1 MQNANNSMIPLKP
14 RNWIQKHLQV
24 VASMLL
30 LENDVGT
37 SSSYQ
42 AWIDRHFH
50 NMHAPLVVPRDL
62 KAFPTVAPH
71 TLLHGFLRVH
81 HPRDIHNGTNCW
93 HVHHPCSYSNLLPVS
108 GVVPAQANPQCDMA
122 AWQESTCESSMNLG
136 RTLSSEP
143 GMHQPTAMSRTSISS
158 WKAYPEF
165 LIFRWQLKNPL
176 EKHSSKWNHLP
187 WFCEV
192 KKWKV
197 SPKNIWSFTTYPG
210 FSGCF
215 S

>member
-30 LENDVGT
+30 PENDVGT

-50 NMHAPLVVPRDL
+50 NMRAPLVVPRDL

-71 TLLHGFLRVH
+71 ALLHGFLRVH
-81 HPRDIHNGTNCW
+81 DPRDIHNGTNCW
-93 HVHHPCSYSNLLPVS
+93 HVHHPCSYSNLLPAL

-143 GMHQPTAMSRTSISS
+143 GMHQPPSC
-158 WKAYPEF
+158 
-165 LIFRWQLKNPL
+165 L
-176 EKHSSKWNHLP
+176 ELP
-187 WFCEV
+187 
-192 KKWKV
+192 
-197 SPKNIWSFTTYPG
+197 
-210 FSGCF
+210 
-215 S
+215 